1 MSNVGFDMNHYQM
14 VMATDSRWLLSIC
27 HHFPDNTPVDKWAYS
42 VCQVVSNPS
51 PVPVKVKSTGDIV
64 DYNQTAFGVLVVSE
78 KMADIVES
86 LAPSEV
92 QCIPVLFDA
101 PGTWKVLNILNCVD
115 CIDHNRSVIDYSPWD
130 HAEKPRKPN
139 GVRKLVIDPERAG
152 DANMFRPRDWKV
164 AEVVSERMREAF
176 DSVGI
181 TGIEYWPVTP

>member
-130 HAEKPRKPN
+130 HAEKPGKPR
-139 GVRKLVIDPERAG
+139 GGRKLVIDPERAG